1 MGEVLGSV
9 DGDWDEDGG
18 KLKSGLGKLVLG
30 SVDGDWDED
39 GGKLKSGLGKLVVG
53 SVDGDWDEDGGKLES
68 QPGLG
73 RARAGGFCKAAQV
86 SEPTTPSTGSP

>member
-1 MGEVLGSV
+1 MGEVL
-9 DGDWDEDGG
+9 
-18 KLKSGLGKLVLG
+18 
-30 SVDGDWDED
+30 
-39 GGKLKSGLGKLVVG
+39 G

-73 RARAGGFCKAAQV
+73 RVRGGGFCKAAQV

>member
-1 MGEVLGSV
+1 MGE
-9 DGDWDEDGG
+9 
-18 KLKSGLGKLVLG
+18 VLG

-73 RARAGGFCKAAQV
+73 RVRGGGFCKAAQV